1 MRRARISYTGSYHH
15 VMNRGIQGEKIFL
28 DDRAKV
34 YFLESMEEKLQNLK
48 IRVFAYCLMDNHYH
62 LILQNSSGRLS
73 EFMKQLN
80 GQYGIYYR
88 KRKGGKGYVFQNR
101 FKSTLIQEDKYL
113 KMAILYVL
121 LNPARGGV
129 VKFPSEYR
137 WSSIREYYA
146 GENCLFVDNRF
157 VEELFG
163 ERDDLERQLVEW
175 SGSDLP
181 IRHTR
186 HGDILGEDRF
196 IREAIKKFDRRKSKG
211 RSRRMRQ
218 DDYQFKSAIQV
229 ISEFEDKR
237 GVKIEGINLD
247 SHQGKALRGELLVML
262 KDEAGLTYLQVIEY
276 PLFQSLK
283 YASLGQLYKRIKEK
297 MRKREDG

>member
-62 LILQNSSGRLS
+62 LILQNSSGKLS

-88 KRKGGKGYVFQNR
+88 KRIGGKGYVFQNR

-121 LNPARGGV
+121 LNPVRSGV
-129 VKFPSEYR
+129 VKFTWAYR
-137 WSSIREYYA
+137 WSSISEYYT
-146 GENCLFVDNRF
+146 GENSLFVDNNF
-157 VEELFG
+157 VEKLF
-163 ERDDLERQLVEW
+163 ETKDDLAQLLVEW
-175 SGSDLP
+175 TDSDLP

-186 HGDILGEDRF
+186 LGDILGEDIF
-196 IREAIKKFDRRKSKG
+196 VKEAIKKFDRRKSKG
-211 RSRRMRQ
+211 RSRRMRKE
-218 DDYQFKSAIQV
+218 DYLFKSALQV

-247 SHQGKALRGELLVML
+247 SHQGEALRGELLVML

-283 YASLGQLYKRIKEK
+283 YASLGQLYKRTKEK
-297 MRKREDG
+297 MRKRENG